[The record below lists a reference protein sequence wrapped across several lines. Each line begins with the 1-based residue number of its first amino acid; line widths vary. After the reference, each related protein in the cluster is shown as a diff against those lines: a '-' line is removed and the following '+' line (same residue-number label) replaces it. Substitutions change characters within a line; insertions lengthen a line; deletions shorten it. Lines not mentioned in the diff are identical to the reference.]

1 MCPTVSSVSGWL
13 CSTPNTLWPCPG
25 GSSNVLQPDSG
36 RCPPMASSGGRQPV
50 AQRGSEGLRLLIL
63 RDVTCVRD
71 LHVTRGRN
79 RRRDRP
85 VPYRARDEVVLSGD
99 HNGRAFNG
107 REGWQDV
114 DLVEVVG
121 VAKPRVVDGQIH
133 PHLGPDPSEVGRG
146 QGRAWIGEVHRP
158 GRIEAGGPGLLVDLL
173 IPCLVFLGKSAN
185 RGLVPW
191 LGRMPGIGPL
201 PLSADFFVV
210 HGGARAINAAGVAV
224 DYDQPLH

>member
-50 AQRGSEGLRLLIL
+50 AQRGSEGLKLLIL

-107 REGWQDV
+107 REGWRMST
-114 DLVEVVG
+114 LSKWWASPNHALLM
-121 VAKPRVVDGQIH
+121 AKFIRTSALTRARWGADKGELGSAKYIGQA
-133 PHLGPDPSEVGRG
+133 GSK
-146 QGRAWIGEVHRP
+146 RAAQV
-158 GRIEAGGPGLLVDLL
+158 
-173 IPCLVFLGKSAN
+173 S
-185 RGLVPW
+185 
-191 LGRMPGIGPL
+191 
-201 PLSADFFVV
+201 S
-210 HGGARAINAAGVAV
+210 
-224 DYDQPLH
+224 